1 MKCTQKAEKKLF
13 LEGDLFMDG
22 GKRASVRNI
31 VISVLLIVVGIAMLM
46 LVTEGIKSGWYD
58 AHSARPAKRKGY
70 AALLPVLLVLLG
82 GFNLY
87 RGLRGKAFQMDI
99 SSMFSGHKDGSPSAC
114 PHCGAQLQPVE
125 ALLAMRPDAV
135 AIETAEEQAASIAQ
149 RCADLGIAVY
159 LDKPGAMTCAEFD
172 RVADTLE
179 QKHLPLQLG

>member
-1 MKCTQKAEKKLF
+1 MKCTQKVEKKLF
-13 LEGDLFMDG
+13 LEGDLLMDG
-22 GKRASVRNI
+22 GKRVSVRNI

-114 PHCGAQLQPVE
+114 PHCGAQLQPGQFSCKICG
-125 ALLAMRPDAV
+125 RR
-135 AIETAEEQAASIAQ
+135 IS
-149 RCADLGIAVY
+149 
-159 LDKPGAMTCAEFD
+159 
-172 RVADTLE
+172 
-179 QKHLPLQLG
+179 

>member
-31 VISVLLIVVGIAMLM
+31 VI
-46 LVTEGIKSGWYD
+46 
-58 AHSARPAKRKGY
+58 
-70 AALLPVLLVLLG
+70 LVLLG

-114 PHCGAQLQPVE
+114 PHCGAQLQPGQFSCKICG
-125 ALLAMRPDAV
+125 RR
-135 AIETAEEQAASIAQ
+135 IS
-149 RCADLGIAVY
+149 
-159 LDKPGAMTCAEFD
+159 
-172 RVADTLE
+172 
-179 QKHLPLQLG
+179 

>member
-13 LEGDLFMDG
+13 LEGDLFIDG
-22 GKRASVRNI
+22 GKRASVRN
-31 VISVLLIVVGIAMLM
+31 AMLM

-114 PHCGAQLQPVE
+114 PHCGAQLQPGQFSCKICG
-125 ALLAMRPDAV
+125 RR
-135 AIETAEEQAASIAQ
+135 IS
-149 RCADLGIAVY
+149 
-159 LDKPGAMTCAEFD
+159 
-172 RVADTLE
+172 
-179 QKHLPLQLG
+179 

>member
-82 GFNLY
+82 GLICTEGSEGRHFRWISAVCFPVIRTEVRLPVRIAARSCS
-87 RGLRGKAFQMDI
+87 RG
-99 SSMFSGHKDGSPSAC
+99 SC
-114 PHCGAQLQPVE
+114 PATS
-125 ALLAMRPDAV
+125 V
-135 AIETAEEQAASIAQ
+135 AEGFPE
-149 RCADLGIAVY
+149 V
-159 LDKPGAMTCAEFD
+159 F
-172 RVADTLE
+172 
-179 QKHLPLQLG
+179 

>member
-31 VISVLLIVVGIAMLM
+31 VISVLLMPSVTSISIAIP
-46 LVTEGIKSGWYD
+46 TTIKSGWYD

-114 PHCGAQLQPVE
+114 PHCGAQLQPGQFSCKICG
-125 ALLAMRPDAV
+125 RR
-135 AIETAEEQAASIAQ
+135 IS
-149 RCADLGIAVY
+149 
-159 LDKPGAMTCAEFD
+159 
-172 RVADTLE
+172 
-179 QKHLPLQLG
+179 

>member
-1 MKCTQKAEKKLF
+1 M
-13 LEGDLFMDG
+13 
-22 GKRASVRNI
+22 
-31 VISVLLIVVGIAMLM
+31 LLIVVGIAMLM

-114 PHCGAQLQPVE
+114 PALRRAAAAGAVFLQN
-125 ALLAMRPDAV
+125 LWQKDFLRFSDGKNRGIFSKKYDFLA
-135 AIETAEEQAASIAQ
+135 
-149 RCADLGIAVY
+149 ADPCIQGLFC
-159 LDKPGAMTCAEFD
+159 L
-172 RVADTLE
+172 
-179 QKHLPLQLG
+179 

>member
-46 LVTEGIKSGWYD
+46 LVTEGI
-58 AHSARPAKRKGY
+58 KGY

-114 PHCGAQLQPVE
+114 PHCGAQLQPGQFSCKICG
-125 ALLAMRPDAV
+125 RR
-135 AIETAEEQAASIAQ
+135 IS
-149 RCADLGIAVY
+149 
-159 LDKPGAMTCAEFD
+159 
-172 RVADTLE
+172 
-179 QKHLPLQLG
+179 

>member
-1 MKCTQKAEKKLF
+1 MRRWLLLAAVSVSKAANIWEQPFLWNFPWWMKCTQKAEKKLF
-13 LEGDLFMDG
+13 GRGLVYGWR
-22 GKRASVRNI
+22 KRASVRNI

-99 SSMFSGHKDGSPSAC
+99 SSMFSGHRTEVRLPVRIAARSCSRGSFPAKS
-114 PHCGAQLQPVE
+114 
-125 ALLAMRPDAV
+125 V
-135 AIETAEEQAASIAQ
+135 AEGFPE
-149 RCADLGIAVY
+149 V
-159 LDKPGAMTCAEFD
+159 F
-172 RVADTLE
+172 
-179 QKHLPLQLG
+179 

>member
-22 GKRASVRNI
+22 GKRVSVRNI

-99 SSMFSGHKDGSPSAC
+99 KI
-114 PHCGAQLQPVE
+114 CGRRISRGFLTGKTE
-125 ALLAMRPDAV
+125 GIFKKICFFGGRPLY
-135 AIETAEEQAASIAQ
+135 T
-149 RCADLGIAVY
+149 GIV
-159 LDKPGAMTCAEFD
+159 LFIIK
-172 RVADTLE
+172 
-179 QKHLPLQLG
+179 

>member
-46 LVTEGIKSGWYD
+46 LVTEGIKSGWY
-58 AHSARPAKRKGY
+58 

-114 PHCGAQLQPVE
+114 PHCGAQLQPGQFSCKICG
-125 ALLAMRPDAV
+125 RR
-135 AIETAEEQAASIAQ
+135 IS
-149 RCADLGIAVY
+149 
-159 LDKPGAMTCAEFD
+159 
-172 RVADTLE
+172 
-179 QKHLPLQLG
+179 

>member
-46 LVTEGIKSGWYD
+46 LVIEGIKSGWYD

-82 GFNLY
+82 GSEASVLITVKY
-87 RGLRGKAFQMDI
+87 RSSAYHNI
-99 SSMFSGHKDGSPSAC
+99 SSGSY
-114 PHCGAQLQPVE
+114 
-125 ALLAMRPDAV
+125 LLFFRNNVLHP
-135 AIETAEEQAASIAQ
+135 
-149 RCADLGIAVY
+149 RNW
-159 LDKPGAMTCAEFD
+159 
-172 RVADTLE
+172 
-179 QKHLPLQLG
+179 

>member
-87 RGLRGKAFQMDI
+87 RGLRG
-99 SSMFSGHKDGSPSAC
+99 SPSAC
-114 PHCGAQLQPVE
+114 PHCGAQLQPGQFSCKICG
-125 ALLAMRPDAV
+125 RR
-135 AIETAEEQAASIAQ
+135 IS
-149 RCADLGIAVY
+149 
-159 LDKPGAMTCAEFD
+159 
-172 RVADTLE
+172 
-179 QKHLPLQLG
+179 

>member
-31 VISVLLIVVGIAMLM
+31 VISVLLWIVSLRIAIARCL
-46 LVTEGIKSGWYD
+46 LTEGIKSGWYD

-114 PHCGAQLQPVE
+114 PHCGAQLQPGQFSCKICG
-125 ALLAMRPDAV
+125 RR
-135 AIETAEEQAASIAQ
+135 IS
-149 RCADLGIAVY
+149 
-159 LDKPGAMTCAEFD
+159 
-172 RVADTLE
+172 
-179 QKHLPLQLG
+179 

>member
-99 SSMFSGHKDGSPSAC
+99 SSMFSGHKVCLSALRRAAAAGAVFLQNLWQKDFLRFSDGKNRGIFSKKYDF
-114 PHCGAQLQPVE
+114 
-125 ALLAMRPDAV
+125 LA
-135 AIETAEEQAASIAQ
+135 
-149 RCADLGIAVY
+149 ADPCIQGLFC
-159 LDKPGAMTCAEFD
+159 L
-172 RVADTLE
+172 
-179 QKHLPLQLG
+179 

>member
-1 MKCTQKAEKKLF
+1 M
-13 LEGDLFMDG
+13 EGDLLMDG

-31 VISVLLIVVGIAMLM
+31 IISVLLIVVGIAMLM

-99 SSMFSGHKDGSPSAC
+99 RSMFSGHKDGSPSAC
-114 PHCGAQLQPVE
+114 PHCGAQLQPGAVF
-125 ALLAMRPDAV
+125 LQNLWQKDFLRFSDGKNRGIFSKKYDFLA
-135 AIETAEEQAASIAQ
+135 
-149 RCADLGIAVY
+149 ADPCIQGLFC
-159 LDKPGAMTCAEFD
+159 L
-172 RVADTLE
+172 
-179 QKHLPLQLG
+179 